1 MRVPT
6 LCGGKWRR
14 SYATRSLPV
23 RWNSAACDRQL
34 AVERLV
40 ECRGLGP
47 VLMIPLLEH
56 RWAAVEQR
64 RISLY
69 LAERIRVKD
78 EGMVRPF
85 DEKAQG

>member
-1 MRVPT
+1 M
-6 LCGGKWRR
+6 RR
-14 SYATRSLPV
+14 SYATRSFPV
-23 RWNSAACDRQL
+23 RWNSAGIRGQLL
-34 AVERLV
+34 AVKRLV

-69 LAERIRVKD
+69 LAERIPATD